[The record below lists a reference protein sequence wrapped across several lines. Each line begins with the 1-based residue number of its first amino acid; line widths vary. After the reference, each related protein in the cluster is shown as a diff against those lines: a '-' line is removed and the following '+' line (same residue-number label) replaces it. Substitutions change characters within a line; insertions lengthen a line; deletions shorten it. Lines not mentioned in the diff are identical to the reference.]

1 MNQTA
6 QEPIRIKIDA
16 AHAEAL
22 PNRIFGHNL
31 EHTRG
36 ALTGG
41 LSAQLLKNRKFA
53 GKPSPAGVAADWEG
67 LGDRAFYQT
76 EGESYTRHAEGCSMP
91 RRNELQRQ
99 SVQNI
104 YGGECGIAQKGLFL
118 EGGKAYELRVAAKS
132 GAPVTLTAALTN
144 TDGSTVYAARAFNLT
159 PGDWQ
164 THRATFTPPISDE
177 HAALRLTFTARTE
190 VIFGA
195 VSLLPEDHFH
205 GMRRDVVEC
214 LKQIA
219 PTVLRW
225 PGGNFAGE
233 YRWKDGLLPPDERG
247 PLESLME
254 DETQTYAH
262 GYDFHEIGT
271 DEFIALCREVG
282 AEPFFTINP
291 VWCAPEESRQ
301 WVEYC
306 NGGGDTEYGR
316 LRAQRGHIEP
326 YGVKYWSLGNELGY
340 GHMEGPMSPAQ
351 YADAAGRAA
360 KAMLAKS
367 PGLRL
372 CGSGPYAMEDRAR
385 EWIDG
390 SARALAPIAPYISF
404 HTYSGLKYDYSADAG
419 IRGSYCGAIAAA
431 DANIAHLRRL
441 RAIAPPEILVSYDE
455 WNVWAA
461 WFRKSSAIEGMF
473 VAEMLHAML
482 YASGE
487 LGAPIMC
494 YFQPVGEGAIDISP
508 EGASLAANGQV
519 FALMKAHRGAE
530 LCEIG
535 GLSGHEAAATL
546 KGGVLALS
554 LINDSFDAPERFEIS
569 PCGGVLSAECLIADD
584 LLPGS
589 HFTARALEC
598 EVSNGAVRAEL
609 PPRSIGLIKWRIEG

>member
-76 EGESYTRHAEGCSMP
+76 EGESYTRHAEGCDMP

-118 EGGKAYELRVAAKS
+118 EGGRAYELRLAAKS
-132 GAPVTLTAALTN
+132 GASVTLTASLTDA
-144 TDGSTVYAARAFNLT
+144 DGSTVYAARAFNLT

-164 THRATFTPPISDE
+164 IHRATFTPPISDE
-177 HAALRLTFTARTE
+177 NAALRLTFTARTE

-306 NGGGDTEYGR
+306 NGAADTEYGAK
-316 LRAQRGHIEP
+316 RAERGHPAP
-326 YGVKYWSLGNELGY
+326 YNVRLWSLGNELGY
-340 GHMEGPMSPAQ
+340 GHMEGPNSPAG
-351 YADAAGRAA
+351 YAALARTHAD
-360 KAMLAKS
+360 AMLAADPEITLFS
-367 PGLRL
+367 A
-372 CGSGPYAMEDRAR
+372 GPYPNDDWAR
-385 EWIDG
+385 D
-390 SARALAPIAPYISF
+390 SAAALTPVSQCVSLHHYAFIRMDYTPAHAKETYEAVANAPGGALALAERMRQSLDRFAPGAMISF
-404 HTYSGLKYDYSADAG
+404 
-419 IRGSYCGAIAAA
+419 
-431 DANIAHLRRL
+431 
-441 RAIAPPEILVSYDE
+441 DE
-455 WNVWAA
+455 WNVWYS
-461 WFRKSSAIEGMF
+461 WFRPSCAAEGVF
-473 VAEMLHAML
+473 TAKMLHML
-482 YASGE
+482 INNASR
-487 LGAPIMC
+487 LGIALAA
-494 YFQPVGEGAIDISP
+494 YFQPVNEGAIEVTP
-508 EGASLAANGQV
+508 AGARLSADGQM
-519 FALMKAHRGAE
+519 FAMARGHHCGKRCPLTGADDFT
-530 LCEIG
+530 
-535 GLSGHEAAATL
+535 AAATVKDGAVYVTL
-546 KGGVLALS
+546 V
-554 LINDSFDAPERFEIS
+554 NDSFDAPRAYEIA
-569 PCGGVLSAECLIADD
+569 GVPGEAQGVVYASESA
-584 LLPGS
+584 LPYTY
-589 HFTARALEC
+589 FTETALP
-598 EVSNGAVRAEL
+598 VTKTGDTAFLTLPPHSAAAVRFAL
-609 PPRSIGLIKWRIEG
+609 

>member
-1 MNQTA
+1 MENA
-6 QEPIRIKIDA
+6 VHRL
-16 AHAEAL
+16 AL
-22 PNRIFGHNL
+22 DLGRRRPLSPYIFGHNL
-31 EHTRG
+31 EHTR
-36 ALTGG
+36 ACVSGG
-41 LSAQLLKNRKFA
+41 LSAQLLRNRKFA
-53 GKPSPAGVAADWEG
+53 GRPGARTGVSAEWFG
-67 LGDRAFYQT
+67 IGQRALFYNDQDP
-76 EGESYTRHAEGCSMP
+76 YVRHFAPNKMW
-91 RRNELQRQ
+91 RRNETNAQT
-99 SVQNI
+99 VQNPI
-104 YGGECGIAQKGLFL
+104 EGQTAGIGQGSIPIIAGRGYTIAL
-118 EGGKAYELRVAAKS
+118 VARS
-132 GAPVTLTAALTN
+132 SAPVEISIGM
-144 TDGSTVYAARAFNLT
+144 TDRTGGAVYLNDKVQLSG
-159 PGDWQ
+159 GDWA
-164 THRATFTPPISDE
+164 RYECAFTAPCSDGE
-177 HAALRLTFTARTE
+177 SCLRLTFDRRANVT
-190 VIFGA
+190 FGA
-195 VSLLPEDHFH
+195 VSLLPQDSFH
-205 GMRRDVVEC
+205 GMRRDVIERM
-214 LKQIA
+214 KEIGIA
-219 PTVLRW
+219 MLRW

-233 YRWKDGLLPPDERG
+233 YRWQDMFLPTDMRA
-247 PLESLME
+247 PLQAFTE
-254 DETQTYAH
+254 DETQPYTH
-262 GYDFHEIGT
+262 GYDMHEIDT
-271 DEFIALCREVG
+271 DDFIALCREIG
-282 AEPFFTINP
+282 AEPYITINLT
-291 VWCAPEESRQ
+291 WDTPEECAA

-306 NGGGDTEYGR
+306 NGGEDTEYGR

-372 CGSGPYAMEDRAR
+372 CGSGPYAMEDRAQ

-519 FALMKAHRGAE
+519 FALMRAHRGAE

-535 GLSGHEAAATL
+535 GLSGHEAVATL
-546 KGGVLALS
+546 SGGVLALS

-598 EVSNGAVRAEL
+598 EVSEGAVRAEL